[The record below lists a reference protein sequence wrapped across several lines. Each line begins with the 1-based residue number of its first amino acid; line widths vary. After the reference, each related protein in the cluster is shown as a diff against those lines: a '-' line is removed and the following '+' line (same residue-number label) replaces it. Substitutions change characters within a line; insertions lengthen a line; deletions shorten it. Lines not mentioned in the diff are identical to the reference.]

1 MYLALSGTCHEFAI
15 SLNAFGSI
23 GDIVLF
29 KVKSECSI
37 LLIRVAS
44 FGVSHPCSVFWCI
57 IYYNKNVLFT
67 NHYLVCM
74 FVGHVHRRR
83 C

>member
-15 SLNAFGSI
+15 RLNAFGSI

-37 LLIRVAS
+37 LLIRLAS
-44 FGVSHPCSVFWCI
+44 FGV
-57 IYYNKNVLFT
+57 IYYSKNVPFT